1 MRVKQLIIPDD
12 EIVMT
17 AVRSQ
22 GAGGQNVNKVST
34 AIHLKFD
41 IVSSSLPDVIKQRLL
56 MLNDQRVTKDGV
68 FIIKSQQS
76 RSQLKNKEQALL
88 RLQSFIAQVLTT
100 RKVRKKTRPSKA
112 SQQKRLNSKSKH
124 GKLKK
129 SRQIDKDF

>member
-22 GAGGQNVNKVST
+22 GPGGQNVNKVAT

-41 IVSSSLPDVIKQRLL
+41 IVGSSLPAVIKQRLL
-56 MLNDQRVTKDGV
+56 ALNDQRVTKDGV

-76 RSQLKNKEQALL
+76 RSQLDNKEQAIS
-88 RLQSFIAQVLTT
+88 RLQSFIEQALEI
-100 RKVRKKTRPSKA
+100 RKVRKKTKPTRASKLR
-112 SQQKRLNSKSKH
+112 RLNAKSKRSE
-124 GKLKK
+124 LKK
-129 SRQIDKDF
+129 SRQKPD

>member
-129 SRQIDKDF
+129 SRQLDKDF

>member
-22 GAGGQNVNKVST
+22 GPGGQNVNKVAT

-41 IVSSSLPDVIKQRLL
+41 IVGSSLPAVIKQRLL
-56 MLNDQRVTKDGV
+56 AKNDQRVTKDGV

-76 RSQLKNKEQALL
+76 RSQLDNKEQALS
-88 RLQSFIAQVLTT
+88 RLQSFIEQALEI
-100 RKVRKKTRPSKA
+100 RKVRKKTKPTRASKLR
-112 SQQKRLNSKSKH
+112 RLNAKSKRSE
-124 GKLKK
+124 LKK
-129 SRQIDKDF
+129 SRQKPD